1 MPVFLF
7 HSSTNRSASLI
18 PSTKTQPKLL
28 VSHKLWFADSIWINP
43 TFLHVVL
50 QSRTIHATLWQLFSG
65 NSIYSTSQEY
75 FINSCFHCVFW
86 SQALWRTVSFLFLML
101 QHSELLAT
109 YTNAN
114 KVWLTRL
121 LLPVIRLTLH
131 SIKAPLILKHR
142 PAWMGSRVPSL
153 DGFMNSAAYYRS
165 RLSKHTSH
173 PCITITA
180 IQRVTWPGQILR
192 KTIQYNYF

>member
-1 MPVFLF
+1 MFAIGSCIIVCQFSCFIRRQTAVQVWCLQQKLSQSSWLVTNFGLQTVFG
-7 HSSTNRSASLI
+7 
-18 PSTKTQPKLL
+18 
-28 VSHKLWFADSIWINP
+28 SIQH
-43 TFLHVVL
+43 FLHVVL

-114 KVWLTRL
+114 EVWLTRL

-142 PAWMGSRVPSL
+142 PSWMGSRVPSL

-180 IQRVTWPGQILR
+180 IQRVTWPG
-192 KTIQYNYF
+192 